1 MAVNLQRRRAVMAR
15 SRKLGHCVCNP
26 RQGCPCDM
34 LKAHNVCPCAG
45 ERLPPRAEA
54 VALTRHVAKAGCAS
68 KIGQADLARILGR
81 LPPVDDPRVL
91 LGVAAGDDAAIFRID
106 ATHAL
111 VQTVDVFTPCVDDP
125 YLFGK
130 IAAANSVSDVYAMGG
145 TPLTAL
151 SIVGFPIDELD
162 GAAME
167 AMLRGGIEKLEEAGC
182 SLIGGHS
189 INDAEVKCGFAVTGL
204 IDGGAVVVR
213 DNAKPGDCL
222 VLTKPLGTGM
232 ISFAAQ
238 LGRMRPECLEE
249 AGEWMAALNKDAAEL
264 MVRHGAHACTDV
276 TGFGLA
282 GHLVEMARKSRV
294 TAVIELEALPVLA
307 PVVECLAEEILG
319 GGIDR
324 NQEYAMAWVQAE
336 EPEAERLLPV
346 LYDPQTSGGLLIA
359 LPEKDANAMVE
370 ELTRRGNKAAA
381 VIGKIIANEP
391 GVADGKV
398 RVRGKRLGRLV
409 GTAGGVTAKA
419 PAAAPCAAGAPP
431 SASAAPAP
439 AAAPACCEHPPVFD
453 DDAPGAAS
461 GAAPAGAPAGAL
473 ARFGDFMGAATAPGR
488 VDARTKELIAVAL
501 SLVRHCEPCLRSH
514 LAAAFAMGISRG
526 EIDEAAA
533 LAVEF
538 AGCPALMFYKETM
551 RTLRA

>member
-1 MAVNLQRRRAVMAR
+1 MAVNLRRRKAVMAR

-45 ERLPPRAEA
+45 ERLPPKAEA
-54 VALTRHVAKAGCAS
+54 AALTRSVAKAGCAS
-68 KIGQADLARILGR
+68 KIGQADLARVLGG
-81 LPPVDDPRVL
+81 LPPVEDPRVL
-91 LGVAAGDDAAIFRID
+91 VGVAAGDDAAVFRID
-106 ATHAL
+106 ADHVL

-125 YLFGK
+125 HLFGK

-167 AMLRGGIEKLEEAGC
+167 AILKGGIEKLNEAGC

-213 DNAKPGDCL
+213 DNAQPGDCL
-222 VLTKPLGTGM
+222 VLTKPLGLGM
-232 ISFAAQ
+232 VSFAAQ
-238 LGRMRPECLEE
+238 LGRMRPEALAE
-249 AGEWMAALNKDAAEL
+249 AGAWMAALNKDASEL
-264 MVRHGAHACTDV
+264 MVRHGAHACTDI

-282 GHLVEMARKSRV
+282 GHLVEMARNSRV
-294 TAVIELEALPVLA
+294 TAVLDLEALPVLA
-307 PVVECLAEEILG
+307 SAVECLEEEIMG

-324 NQEYAMAWVQAE
+324 NEEYAMAWIQAE
-336 EPEAERLLPV
+336 EPEAEGLLPI
-346 LYDPQTSGGLLIA
+346 LYDPQTSGGLLVA
-359 LPEKDANAMVE
+359 LPEKAAEAMVK
-370 ELTRRGNKAAA
+370 ELKGRGNEAAA
-381 VIGKIIANEP
+381 IIGRIVVNEP
-391 GVADGKV
+391 GVPDGKV
-398 RVRGKRLGRLV
+398 RVRGKRLARLV
-409 GTAGGVTAKA
+409 GAAGGVTAKT
-419 PAAAPCAAGAPP
+419 PGAAPRDAGAPP
-431 SASAAPAP
+431 SASAVSVPA
-439 AAAPACCEHPPVFD
+439 AAAPACCEHPPTFED
-453 DDAPGAAS
+453 HAPA
-461 GAAPAGAPAGAL
+461 AAPAPSSAAL
-473 ARFGDFMGAATAPGR
+473 ARFGEFMGAATAPGK
-488 VDARTKELIAVAL
+488 VNARAKELIAVAL
-501 SLVRHCEPCLRSH
+501 SIVRHCEPCLRSH
-514 LAAAFAMGISRG
+514 LAAAFALGITRE

-551 RTLRA
+551 RVLRA

>member
-1 MAVNLQRRRAVMAR
+1 MAVNLRRRKAVMAR

-45 ERLPPRAEA
+45 ERLPPKAEA
-54 VALTRHVAKAGCAS
+54 AALTRSVAKAGCAS
-68 KIGQADLARILGR
+68 KIGQADLARVLGG
-81 LPPVDDPRVL
+81 LPPVEDPRVL
-91 LGVAAGDDAAIFRID
+91 VGVAAGDDAAVFRID
-106 ATHAL
+106 ADHVL

-125 YLFGK
+125 HLFGK

-167 AMLRGGIEKLEEAGC
+167 AILKGGIEKLNEAGC

-213 DNAKPGDCL
+213 DNAQPGDCL
-222 VLTKPLGTGM
+222 VLTKPLGLGM
-232 ISFAAQ
+232 VSFAAQ
-238 LGRMRPECLEE
+238 LGRMRPEALAE
-249 AGEWMAALNKDAAEL
+249 AGAWMAALNKDASEL
-264 MVRHGAHACTDV
+264 MVRHGAHACTDI

-282 GHLVEMARKSRV
+282 GHLVEMARNSRV
-294 TAVIELEALPVLA
+294 TAVLDLEALPVLA
-307 PVVECLAEEILG
+307 SAVECLEEEIMG

-324 NQEYAMAWVQAE
+324 NEEYAMAWIQAE
-336 EPEAERLLPV
+336 EPEAEGLLPI
-346 LYDPQTSGGLLIA
+346 LYDPQTSGGLLVA
-359 LPEKDANAMVE
+359 LPEKAAEAMVK
-370 ELTRRGNKAAA
+370 ELKGRGNEAAA
-381 VIGKIIANEP
+381 IIGRIVVNEP
-391 GVADGKV
+391 GVPDGKV
-398 RVRGKRLGRLV
+398 RVRGKRLARLV
-409 GTAGGVTAKA
+409 GAAGGVTAKT
-419 PAAAPCAAGAPP
+419 PGAAPRDAGAPP
-431 SASAAPAP
+431 SAAAVSVPA
-439 AAAPACCEHPPVFD
+439 AAAPACCEPPPTLED
-453 DDAPGAAS
+453 HAPA
-461 GAAPAGAPAGAL
+461 AAPAPSSAAL
-473 ARFGDFMGAATAPGR
+473 ARFGEFMGAATAPGK
-488 VDARTKELIAVAL
+488 VNARAKELIAVAL
-501 SLVRHCEPCLRSH
+501 SIVRHCEPCLRSH
-514 LAAAFAMGISRG
+514 LAAAFALGITRE

-551 RTLRA
+551 RVLRA